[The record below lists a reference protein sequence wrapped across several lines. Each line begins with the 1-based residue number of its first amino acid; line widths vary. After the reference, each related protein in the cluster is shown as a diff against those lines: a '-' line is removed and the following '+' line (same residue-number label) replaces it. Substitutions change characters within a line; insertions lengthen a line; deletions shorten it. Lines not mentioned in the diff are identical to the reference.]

1 MQEVHMYK
9 SKNPA
14 LTLSQELVEQI
25 EQVTDYQIDELIL
38 LVSHRFNALRPH
50 REGVFLSLSLDPTER
65 KREIESII
73 LNSQFS
79 TLN

>member
-1 MQEVHMYK
+1 MYK

-14 LTLSQELVEQI
+14 LTLSQELVKQI

-38 LVSHRFNALRPH
+38 LVSHRFNQLRPH
-50 REGVFLSLSLDPTER
+50 QESFFLSLFLDPTER
-65 KREIESII
+65 KREIENII
-73 LNSQFS
+73 LNFQFS